1 MQPAFLALFLLF
13 FFVFVS
19 FLVRRIKITVGKSYE
34 SLEKSN
40 MKDEFVARLS
50 MKVCFFTAKRQR
62 NSRIIV
68 GKRYIDLNNIQK
80 KIISLMVFIG
90 FCYVVFLL
98 FGSIGLFS
106 CKQFQNKSIQSNKIL
121 MLMMNMLF
129 SCSDY
134 CFPFKFIRVWLK
146 NWNHAGFD
154 IFCYFFLS
162 LFNQIY
168 TLYGRSS
175 FNSLNI
181 ILLSNIT
188 MELHN
193 FVLHKFIVAKMVP
206 WISFYD

>member
-1 MQPAFLALFLLF
+1 MQPAFWALFLLF

-40 MKDEFVARLS
+40 MNDGFVARLYTIVYYIIS
-50 MKVCFFTAKRQR
+50 MKVCVFTAKRQR

-121 MLMMNMLF
+121 MLMMKMLL
-129 SCSDY
+129 SCSNY
-134 CFPFKFIRVWLK
+134 CFSFKFIWVWLK
-146 NWNHAGFD
+146 NWNHAGLISFV
-154 IFCYFFLS
+154 FFLS

-168 TLYGRSS
+168 TLYRS
-175 FNSLNI
+175 
-181 ILLSNIT
+181 
-188 MELHN
+188 
-193 FVLHKFIVAKMVP
+193 KF
-206 WISFYD
+206 F